1 VSDHAVYCG
10 QFGYASVL
18 FATCVFSGLSSSLA
32 IAYERLVQRSDERFL
47 TENLFEIYGELGSIW
62 NIFLVFP
69 MAKKKKCPNHHLGRQ
84 LDLSNSTH
92 HTHSLRKEIKSKFS
106 IV

>member
-1 VSDHAVYCG
+1 
-10 QFGYASVL
+10 
-18 FATCVFSGLSSSLA
+18 
-32 IAYERLVQRSDERFL
+32 
-47 TENLFEIYGELGSIW
+47 
-62 NIFLVFP
+62 
-69 MAKKKKCPNHHLGRQ
+69 MAQKKKSPNHHLGRQ